1 MNVTLNLTTEF
12 EEIPNELAHM
22 LRLVEK
28 VLSETSGKAYS
39 VSNSLRTG
47 VFDGEATMESLH
59 NVRLKMA
66 RADARMED
74 CMSILSGY
82 LHYLENPPEETPEES
97 PEEPPGEENEEG

>member
-22 LRLVEK
+22 LKLVEK
-28 VLSETSGKAYS
+28 ELSETSGKTYN
-39 VSNSLRTG
+39 VSNSLRMG
-47 VFDGEATMESLH
+47 DFDGEATMESLH

-66 RADARMED
+66 RVDARMED

-82 LHYLENPPEETPEES
+82 LHYLENPPDELPEE
-97 PEEPPGEENEEG
+97 EDEEG